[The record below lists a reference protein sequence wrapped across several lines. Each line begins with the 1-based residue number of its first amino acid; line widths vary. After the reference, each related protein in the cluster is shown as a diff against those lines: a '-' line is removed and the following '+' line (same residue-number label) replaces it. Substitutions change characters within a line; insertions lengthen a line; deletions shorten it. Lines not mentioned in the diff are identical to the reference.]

1 MKHKIDL
8 HGLSHTEAVH
18 KVEHE
23 LICIS
28 MQSQYIVEVI
38 TGNSIKMQQTI
49 IDEVLVPLK
58 FFYYIPP
65 MNRGMIVVCDND
77 LFS

>member
-8 HGLSHTEAVH
+8 HGLSYNEAIH

-23 LICIS
+23 LISIS
-28 MQSQYIVEVI
+28 LQSKYIVEVI
-38 TGNSIKMQQTI
+38 TGNSITMQQTI

-65 MNRGMIVVCDND
+65 MNTGMIVVCDND
-77 LFS
+77 LL

>member
-1 MKHKIDL
+1 
-8 HGLSHTEAVH
+8 
-18 KVEHE
+18 
-23 LICIS
+23 

-38 TGNSIKMQQTI
+38 TGNSIKMQQKI

-58 FFYYIPP
+58 YFYYIPP

>member
-8 HGLSHTEAVH
+8 HGLSYNEAVY

-23 LICIS
+23 LISIS
-28 MQSQYIVEVI
+28 LQSKYIVEVI
-38 TGNSIKMQQTI
+38 TGNSITMQQKI
-49 IDEVLVPLK
+49 IDEILVPLK

-65 MNRGMIVVCDND
+65 MNKGMIVVCDND
-77 LFS
+77 LF